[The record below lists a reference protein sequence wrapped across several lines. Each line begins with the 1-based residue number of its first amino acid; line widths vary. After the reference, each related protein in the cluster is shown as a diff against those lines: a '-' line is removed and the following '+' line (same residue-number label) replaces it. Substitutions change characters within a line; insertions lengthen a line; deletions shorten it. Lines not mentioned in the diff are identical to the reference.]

1 MTMMIQAEPQSA
13 IVPQIQD
20 ISQTISDAIQQQRT
34 FFATNQTKNIDF
46 RIAQL
51 QKLRKAIEEHE
62 PEIFEALQQDL
73 GKHYMESFGTEV
85 GLVYAELD
93 HCIANLRQW
102 AKDKKVPTP
111 MFHFK
116 AESFVQYEPYGIV
129 LIIGPWNY
137 PFQLSLL
144 PLVGAIAAGN
154 CAILKPSELA
164 SHTAAVTR
172 HIIEKVFTPKFVT
185 LFEGGP
191 DVAQALLK
199 NKFDYIFFTG
209 STSVGKI
216 VYKAA
221 AEHLTPVTLELGG
234 KSPCLVDKTADV
246 DLSAKRIAWG
256 KFLNVGQTCIAP
268 DYILVHESVKDLLI
282 ERLKKYITD
291 FYGQNPRQS
300 AYYGKIINERNFK
313 RLQHLVNSSSG
324 KVVFGGDFS
333 ITSLHI
339 SPTII
344 DNPGLADA
352 IMQEE
357 IFGPILPI
365 ITYSNLAT
373 AIEEV
378 KKRPKPLALYVFSR
392 SSEIQRKV
400 LQEISSGSACINDTV
415 AQFANSNM
423 SFGGVGESG
432 IGGYHGKSTFEAFS
446 HAKSVMSKS
455 LIIDPPL
462 RYLPFK
468 MNLTTLKLLF
478 KKLV

>member
-1 MTMMIQAEPQSA
+1 MMIQAEPQTA

-20 ISQTISDAIQQQRT
+20 ISHAISDAIQQQRA

-93 HCIANLRQW
+93 HCITNLRQW
-102 AKDKKVPTP
+102 AKDKKVSTP

-172 HIIEKVFTPKFVT
+172 RIIEKVFTPKFVT

-234 KSPCLVDKTADV
+234 KSPCFVDKTADV

-313 RLQHLVNSSSG
+313 RLQHL
-324 KVVFGGDFS
+324 
-333 ITSLHI
+333 
-339 SPTII
+339 
-344 DNPGLADA
+344 
-352 IMQEE
+352 
-357 IFGPILPI
+357 
-365 ITYSNLAT
+365 
-373 AIEEV
+373 
-378 KKRPKPLALYVFSR
+378 
-392 SSEIQRKV
+392 
-400 LQEISSGSACINDTV
+400 
-415 AQFANSNM
+415 
-423 SFGGVGESG
+423 
-432 IGGYHGKSTFEAFS
+432 
-446 HAKSVMSKS
+446 
-455 LIIDPPL
+455 
-462 RYLPFK
+462 
-468 MNLTTLKLLF
+468 
-478 KKLV
+478 